1 MGFSRQE
8 CWSGLPFP
16 PPEDLPDIEPPSPV
30 SPVLQADFL
39 PTQPLGEP
47 RDKFIG
53 EGNGNALQYSCLVN
67 PRDRGAW
74 WAAAHGV
81 AQSRIRLKQLSSS
94 SNRGEIRMNSRF
106 CPSLIMGET
115 RVSFPFSCQHGT
127 VIAAAQNVKA
137 AGSRHQQ

>member
-1 MGFSRQE
+1 MCCAFSCVQLFAIPQTAAHQAPLSLGFSRQE
-8 CWSGLPFP
+8 HWSGLPFP

-74 WAAAHGV
+74 WAAIYGA
-81 AQSRIRLKQLSSS
+81 AQSWTRLK
-94 SNRGEIRMNSRF
+94 
-106 CPSLIMGET
+106 
-115 RVSFPFSCQHGT
+115 
-127 VIAAAQNVKA
+127 
-137 AGSRHQQ
+137 